1 MSRKRY
7 NPHKKFMTFNAVLFF
22 AVLFITGLFLYL
34 SFTLKRDAD
43 KKVTYEGRYHIEVSG
58 DFSGESL
65 SIYVNDSLLLNGI
78 MPDSLTTLDIDRF
91 AEQSAILIVDNT
103 TDNVTPFNLDPKGS
117 KVVVKKEKDGIVFD
131 ETPARF

>member
-1 MSRKRY
+1 
-7 NPHKKFMTFNAVLFF
+7 MTFNAVLFF

-65 SIYVNDSLLLNGI
+65 SIYVNDSLLMDGI
-78 MPDSLTTLDIDRF
+78 MPDTLMTFDINRF
-91 AEQSAILIVDNT
+91 TEEHALLIVDKK
-103 TDNVTPFNLDPKGS
+103 TDTFTPFNLNKEGG
-117 KVVVKKEKDGIVFD
+117 KFVVKKEAGEVIVE
-131 ETPARF
+131 ETPSRR

>member
-1 MSRKRY
+1 
-7 NPHKKFMTFNAVLFF
+7 MTFNAVLFF

-78 MPDSLTTLDIDRF
+78 MPDSLTILDIDRF

-117 KVVVKKEKDGIVFD
+117 KVVVKKEKDGIIFD

>member
-1 MSRKRY
+1 
-7 NPHKKFMTFNAVLFF
+7 MTFNAVLFF

-65 SIYVNDSLLLNGI
+65 SIYVNDSLLLNSI
-78 MPDSLTTLDIDRF
+78 MPDSLTILEIDRF

>member
-78 MPDSLTTLDIDRF
+78 MPDSLTILDIDRF

>member
-1 MSRKRY
+1 
-7 NPHKKFMTFNAVLFF
+7 MTFNAVLFF

-43 KKVTYEGRYHIEVSG
+43 KKVTYEGRYHIEVSD

-117 KVVVKKEKDGIVFD
+117 KVVVKKQKDGIVFD

>member
-7 NPHKKFMTFNAVLFF
+7 NPHKKFMAFNTVLFF
-22 AVLFITGLFLYL
+22 AVLFITGLFLYM
-34 SFTLKRDAD
+34 SYTLKRDAN
-43 KKVTYEGRYHIEVSG
+43 KKVTYEGRYHIEVST
-58 DFSGESL
+58 DFSGQSL
-65 SIYVNDSLLLNGI
+65 SIYVNDSLLMNGI
-78 MPDSLTTLDIDRF
+78 MPDSLIALDIDRF

>member
-65 SIYVNDSLLLNGI
+65 SIYVNDSLLLNSI
-78 MPDSLTTLDIDRF
+78 MPDSLTILDIDRF

-117 KVVVKKEKDGIVFD
+117 KVLVKKEKDGIVFD

>member
-1 MSRKRY
+1 
-7 NPHKKFMTFNAVLFF
+7 MTFNAVLFF

-78 MPDSLTTLDIDRF
+78 MPDSLTILDIDRF

-117 KVVVKKEKDGIVFD
+117 KVVVKKQKDGIVFD

>member
-78 MPDSLTTLDIDRF
+78 MPDSLTILGIDRF

-117 KVVVKKEKDGIVFD
+117 KVVVKKQKDGIVFD

>member
-1 MSRKRY
+1 
-7 NPHKKFMTFNAVLFF
+7 MTFNAVLFF

-34 SFTLKRDAD
+34 SFTLKKDAD

-78 MPDSLTTLDIDRF
+78 MPDSLTILDIDRF

-117 KVVVKKEKDGIVFD
+117 KVVVKKQKDGIVFD

>member
-65 SIYVNDSLLLNGI
+65 SIYVNDSLLLNSI
-78 MPDSLTTLDIDRF
+78 MPDSLTILEIDRF

>member
-1 MSRKRY
+1 
-7 NPHKKFMTFNAVLFF
+7 MTFNAVLFF

-65 SIYVNDSLLLNGI
+65 SIYVNDSLLLNSI
-78 MPDSLTTLDIDRF
+78 MPDSLTILDIDRF

>member
-1 MSRKRY
+1 
-7 NPHKKFMTFNAVLFF
+7 MTFNAVLFF

-65 SIYVNDSLLLNGI
+65 SIYVNDSLLLNSI
-78 MPDSLTTLDIDRF
+78 MPDSLTILDIDRF

-117 KVVVKKEKDGIVFD
+117 KVIVKKQKDGIVFD

>member
-1 MSRKRY
+1 
-7 NPHKKFMTFNAVLFF
+7 MTFNAVLFF

-43 KKVTYEGRYHIEVSG
+43 KKVTYEGRYHIEVSD

-78 MPDSLTTLDIDRF
+78 MPDSLTILDIDRF

-117 KVVVKKEKDGIVFD
+117 KVVVKKQKDGIVFD

>member
-65 SIYVNDSLLLNGI
+65 SIYVNDSLLLNSI
-78 MPDSLTTLDIDRF
+78 MPDSLTILEIDRF

-117 KVVVKKEKDGIVFD
+117 KVLVKKEKDGIVFD

>member
-22 AVLFITGLFLYL
+22 AVLFITGMFLYL

-78 MPDSLTTLDIDRF
+78 MPDSLTILDIDRF

>member
-1 MSRKRY
+1 
-7 NPHKKFMTFNAVLFF
+7 MTFNAVLFF

-43 KKVTYEGRYHIEVSG
+43 KKVTYEGRYHIEVCG

-65 SIYVNDSLLLNGI
+65 IIYVNDSLLLNGI
-78 MPDSLTTLDIDRF
+78 MPDSLTILDIDRF

>member
-58 DFSGESL
+58 DFSGENL

-78 MPDSLTTLDIDRF
+78 MPDSLTILDIDRF

-117 KVVVKKEKDGIVFD
+117 KVVVKKQKDGIVFD

>member
-1 MSRKRY
+1 
-7 NPHKKFMTFNAVLFF
+7 MTFNAVLFF

-43 KKVTYEGRYHIEVSG
+43 KKVTYEGRYHIEVSS

-65 SIYVNDSLLLNGI
+65 SIYVNYSLLLNGI
-78 MPDSLTTLDIDRF
+78 MPDSLTILDIDRF

-117 KVVVKKEKDGIVFD
+117 KVVVKKEKDGIVFA

>member
-1 MSRKRY
+1 MV
-7 NPHKKFMTFNAVLFF
+7 FNAVLFF
-22 AVLFITGLFLYL
+22 AVLFITALFLYL
-34 SFTLKRDAD
+34 AYTFKRDAD
-43 KKVTYEGRYHIEVSG
+43 KAAISYKGRYHIEVST
-58 DFSGESL
+58 DFAGEGL

-78 MPDSLTTLDIDRF
+78 MPDSLTILDIDRF

>member
-1 MSRKRY
+1 
-7 NPHKKFMTFNAVLFF
+7 MTFNAVLFF

-65 SIYVNDSLLLNGI
+65 SIFVNDSLLLNGI

-91 AEQSAILIVDNT
+91 AEQSALIIVDNT
-103 TDNVTPFNLDPKGS
+103 TDNATPFNLDPKGS
-117 KVVVKKEKDGIVFD
+117 KVVVKKQKDGIVFD

>member
-1 MSRKRY
+1 
-7 NPHKKFMTFNAVLFF
+7 MTFNAVLFF

-43 KKVTYEGRYHIEVSG
+43 KKVTYEGRYHIEISG

-78 MPDSLTTLDIDRF
+78 MSDSLTILDIDRF

-117 KVVVKKEKDGIVFD
+117 KVVVKKQKDGIVFD

>member
-117 KVVVKKEKDGIVFD
+117 KVVVKKQKDGIVFN